1 MTIMKGGFIS
11 RGASSYN
18 DIYGQAPPE
27 RSIFFR
33 LRVYERVGLLLVE
46 VCESVSKSVFS
57 VGKITKVIKMGYR
70 RILCETIF

>member
-11 RGASSYN
+11 RGASSYI

-33 LRVYERVGLLLVE
+33 LRVFERVGLSLVE
-46 VCESVSKSVFS
+46 VCERVGKSVFS
-57 VGKITKVIKMGYR
+57 VCKMIKVIKMGYR